1 MTFDLSRAFASVGHS
16 QDSQKD
22 TAKRPKPEPLDLL
35 RAGKGLG
42 RIQQVH
48 RQVQNSFFN
57 SFVGDNHLCKCV
69 DILLTRSGPILVE
82 AQFTLTK
89 FSLEASVC

>member
-1 MTFDLSRAFASVGHS
+1 MGIAEIRR
-16 QDSQKD
+16 KD
-22 TAKRPKPEPLDLL
+22 IAKRPKPEPLDLL

-42 RIQQVH
+42 RIQQVY

-69 DILLTRSGPILVE
+69 DILLTRSGFILE
-82 AQFTLTK
+82 
-89 FSLEASVC
+89 